1 MAATV
6 QDLAKLYST
15 LLSAIGV
22 EAKADGS
29 LHQVLDGDEQP
40 FIVKG
45 LQVYLPTNEVVTN
58 YNDSLAVFHPIGE
71 SLIKGESPMLQ
82 GLRNLAMRYLTFVIL
97 NTIDAVLT
105 LAVDNSAVSQ
115 LNPSQI
121 EWLKCAN
128 GADET
133 TLKNWK
139 SIMRRI
145 DPTTPNRVITIFLKR
160 GAELGDGH
168 KFARVAIVNFNLYNE
183 LLERKNQVYGVRV
196 RKSDIN
202 VFVNIFEAI
211 FENINVQDHYS
222 RGSDSNVA
230 PYLLAMIEA
239 IDAVIKPLN
248 KVNWMFRKPFKQ
260 IKSYDLHR
268 EADFM
273 KEFKNVMQYRDVL
286 PFMPLNDGDDNERRD
301 AQERAAESIPPAA
314 PPQAYQHPQ
323 ATVTSHVPPQQTA
336 PITQPDYNAG
346 AQQDNTVRQQ
356 QAVKSAW
363 DNYPT
368 AQQQLSGMGGFG
380 QPGFGAQPQSQVM
393 LPPGYNN
400 FQNTTAMTAP
410 MMPPMVMSTQ
420 MMPPMAAPVGMP
432 MGVPM
437 GVPMGMQMG
446 MQAPAPGYA
455 PMGMTYGVQPMGG
468 FPAAPVQAPAGHF
481 DFKTM

>member
-1 MAATV
+1 M
-6 QDLAKLYST
+6 
-15 LLSAIGV
+15 
-22 EAKADGS
+22 
-29 LHQVLDGDEQP
+29 
-40 FIVKG
+40 
-45 LQVYLPTNEVVTN
+45 
-58 YNDSLAVFHPIGE
+58 
-71 SLIKGESPMLQ
+71 
-82 GLRNLAMRYLTFVIL
+82 AMRYLTFVIL
-97 NTIDAVLT
+97 NTVDAVLS

-128 GADET
+128 GTDET

-145 DPTTPNRVITIFLKR
+145 DPTTPNRAITIFLKR

-168 KFARVAIVNFNLYNE
+168 KFARIAIVNFNLYNE
-183 LLERKNQVYGVRV
+183 LLERSNQVYGVRV

-202 VFVNIFEAI
+202 VLVNIFEAI
-211 FENINVQDHYS
+211 FEHINVQDHYS
-222 RGSDSNVA
+222 RGSDSNVS

-239 IDAVIKPLN
+239 VDAVIKPLN

-260 IKSYDLHR
+260 LKSYDLHR

-301 AQERAAESIPPAA
+301 AQERAAEPIPPAA

-323 ATVTSHVPPQQTA
+323 ATVTSHVPPQQQTA

-346 AQQDNTVRQQ
+346 AQQDNAVRQQ

-380 QPGFGAQPQSQVM
+380 QPGFGAQQQSQVM

-400 FQNTTAMTAP
+400 FQNTAAMTAP

-432 MGVPM
+432 MGM
-437 GVPMGMQMG
+437 PMGMQMG

-455 PMGMTYGVQPMGG
+455 PMGMAYGTQPMGG
-468 FPAAPVQAPAGHF
+468 FPAAPGYAPAGHF

>member
-6 QDLAKLYST
+6 QELAKLYST
-15 LLSAIGV
+15 LLGAIGV

-82 GLRNLAMRYLTFVIL
+82 GLRSMAMRYLTFVIL
-97 NTIDAVLT
+97 NTVDAVLS

-145 DPTTPNRVITIFLKR
+145 DPTTPNRAITIFLKR

-168 KFARVAIVNFNLYNE
+168 KFARIAIVNFNLYNE
-183 LLERKNQVYGVRV
+183 LLERSNQVYGVRV

-202 VFVNIFEAI
+202 VLVNIFEAI
-211 FENINVQDHYS
+211 FEHINVQDHYS
-222 RGSDSNVA
+222 RGSDSNVS

-260 IKSYDLHR
+260 LKSYDLHR

-301 AQERAAESIPPAA
+301 AQERAAEPIPPAA

-323 ATVTSHVPPQQTA
+323 ATVTSHVPPQQQTA

-346 AQQDNTVRQQ
+346 AQQDNAVRQQ

-380 QPGFGAQPQSQVM
+380 QPGFGVPQQSQVM

-410 MMPPMVMSTQ
+410 MMPPMVMNSQ

-437 GVPMGMQMG
+437 GMPMG

-455 PMGMTYGVQPMGG
+455 PTGMVYGTQPMGG
-468 FPAAPVQAPAGHF
+468 FPAATGYAPAGHF

>member
-6 QDLAKLYST
+6 QELAKLYST
-15 LLSAIGV
+15 LLGAIGV

-82 GLRNLAMRYLTFVIL
+82 GLRSMAMRYLTFVIL
-97 NTIDAVLT
+97 NTVDAVLS

-145 DPTTPNRVITIFLKR
+145 DPTTPNRAITIFLKR

-168 KFARVAIVNFNLYNE
+168 KFARIAIVNFNLYNE
-183 LLERKNQVYGVRV
+183 LLERSNQVYGVRV

-202 VFVNIFEAI
+202 VLVNIFEAI
-211 FENINVQDHYS
+211 FEHINVQDHYS
-222 RGSDSNVA
+222 RGSDSNVS

-239 IDAVIKPLN
+239 VDAVIKPLN

-260 IKSYDLHR
+260 LKSYDLHR

-301 AQERAAESIPPAA
+301 AQERAAEPIPPAA

-323 ATVTSHVPPQQTA
+323 ATVTSHVPPQQQTA

-346 AQQDNTVRQQ
+346 AQQDNAVRQQ

-368 AQQQLSGMGGFG
+368 AQQQLSGMGGFA
-380 QPGFGAQPQSQVM
+380 QPGFGAPQQSQVM

-410 MMPPMVMSTQ
+410 MMPPMVMNSQ

-437 GVPMGMQMG
+437 GIPMG

-455 PMGMTYGVQPMGG
+455 PTGMVYGTQPMGG
-468 FPAAPVQAPAGHF
+468 FPAAPGYAPAGHF